1 MCHIWVKM
9 WEKWKPEKVKLKSL
23 RNAHW
28 NREVKNEGTTQQLEN
43 LNKSQKNWKKNVANV
58 RGLNQ
63 PTQILIWVVFSQNF

>member
-28 NREVKNEGTTQQLEN
+28 NREVKNEGTTQQKPKQKPKKLKKKTLQMLED
-43 LNKSQKNWKKNVANV
+43 
-58 RGLNQ
+58 
-63 PTQILIWVVFSQNF
+63 

>member
-1 MCHIWVKM
+1 M
-9 WEKWKPEKVKLKSL
+9 WEKWKPQKVKLKSL

-28 NREVKNEGTTQQLEN
+28 NREVKNEGTTQR
-43 LNKSQKNWKKNVANV
+43 KPKQKPKKLKKKNVANA

>member
-1 MCHIWVKM
+1 ML
-9 WEKWKPEKVKLKSL
+9 EKWKPEKVKLKSL

-28 NREVKNEGTTQQLEN
+28 NREVKNEGTTQQKPKQMPKKL
-43 LNKSQKNWKKNVANV
+43 KKNVANV

>member
-1 MCHIWVKM
+1 M

-28 NREVKNEGTTQQLEN
+28 NREVKNEGTTQQKPKQMPKKL
-43 LNKSQKNWKKNVANV
+43 KKNVANV

>member
-1 MCHIWVKM
+1 M

-28 NREVKNEGTTQQLEN
+28 NREVKNEGTTQQ
-43 LNKSQKNWKKNVANV
+43 KPKQKPKKLKKKNVANV

>member
-9 WEKWKPEKVKLKSL
+9 WEKVKLKSL

-28 NREVKNEGTTQQLEN
+28 NREVKNEGTTQQ
-43 LNKSQKNWKKNVANV
+43 KPKQKPKKLKKKNVANV